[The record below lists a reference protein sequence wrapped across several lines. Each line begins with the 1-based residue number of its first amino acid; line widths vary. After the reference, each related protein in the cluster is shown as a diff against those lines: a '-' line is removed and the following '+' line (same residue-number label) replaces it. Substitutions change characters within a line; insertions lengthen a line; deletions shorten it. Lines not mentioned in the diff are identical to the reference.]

1 MILHPSPDLKSQ
13 LNVPLSLAGKA
24 FKHPRRRCN
33 ICGYTVSYSNFKRH
47 LRNAHPAQYAGARQ
61 QNGADGGAGNDDDDA
76 NVVDNLSQ
84 AVNDEDGDDEDE
96 DDVGAAAVAVAAPP
110 PAAPADVGVAVGVAQ
125 DEDEDSDDEDEE
137 DDEEGGKKKKKVL

>member
-13 LNVPLSLAGKA
+13 LHKHPLSLAGKA

-96 DDVGAAAVAVAAPP
+96 DDVAAAVAVAAPP
-110 PAAPADVGVAVGVAQ
+110 PAAAADVGVAVGVAQ
-125 DEDEDSDDEDEE
+125 DEDEDSDDEDDE
-137 DDEEGGKKKKKVL
+137 DDDEGGKKKKKVL